1 MQIYILELVSEIF
14 FSLTFLFIPHFR
26 YVFDR
31 YGPGMWRK
39 KIPLPRIP
47 ESHPRLETDA
57 GQNLS
62 FILEG
67 IHKVTFEDRPVPEL
81 KDPHD
86 VLINVKYT
94 GICGSDV
101 SCLNVAG

>member
-1 MQIYILELVSEIF
+1 M
-14 FSLTFLFIPHFR
+14 
-26 YVFDR
+26 
-31 YGPGMWRK
+31 
-39 KIPLPRIP
+39 
-47 ESHPRLETDA
+47 A

-67 IHKVTFEDRPVPEL
+67 IHQVKYEDRPVPEL
-81 KDPHD
+81 KNSHD

-101 SCLNVAG
+101 GIINCTTSLPPQ

>member
-1 MQIYILELVSEIF
+1 MSSTATAQVCGGKRS
-14 FSLTFLFIPHFR
+14 R
-26 YVFDR
+26 Y
-31 YGPGMWRK
+31 PGF
-39 KIPLPRIP
+39 P

-101 SCLNVAG
+101 SCGLNVAG

>member
-1 MQIYILELVSEIF
+1 MGYLRHRS
-14 FSLTFLFIPHFR
+14 FIARTYHSA
-26 YVFDR
+26 D
-31 YGPGMWRK
+31 
-39 KIPLPRIP
+39 IA
-47 ESHPRLETDA
+47 E
-57 GQNLS
+57 QNLS

-67 IHKVTFEDRPVPEL
+67 IHQVKFEDRPIPEL

-101 SCLNVAG
+101 RGPPAHAERRWREGMLTRGTFP